1 MNKKLNKIAL
11 DILGIIL
18 ALICLSPF
26 YIIIVNSFKTK
37 GELFESTLALPEK
50 FNLNN
55 YTRAWEQLDF
65 IKVLGNSLFITVISI
80 VFIVLFASMAAWMLQ
95 RTNSKISNIILFI
108 FISSMLVTFQSI
120 MLPLI
125 NIMGKLN
132 LLNVPGIIFMYI
144 GFGSAS
150 AIFLYHG
157 FVISITDAILNTV
170 WIWNDFLLPS
180 LVINQA
186 GTRTIPLSMFFFF
199 GQYTKQWD
207 LALAGLV
214 LTIIPVLIFYFFAQ
228 KHIIKSV
235 TAGSIK

>member
-1 MNKKLNKIAL
+1 M
-11 DILGIIL
+11 
-18 ALICLSPF
+18 
-26 YIIIVNSFKTK
+26 YSFKTK

-80 VFIVLFASMAAWMLQ
+80 VFIVLFAI
-95 RTNSKISNIILFI
+95 TNDGNKKSFHIQTVLSIATVIDIGFKSGNIIYLNVCHLLHPSI
-108 FISSMLVTFQSI
+108 NAASSN
-120 MLPLI
+120 I

-157 FVISITDAILNTV
+157 FVKSIPKELDIDWNVTSIEDININNIIL
-170 WIWNDFLLPS
+170 
-180 LVINQA
+180 
-186 GTRTIPLSMFFFF
+186 
-199 GQYTKQWD
+199 
-207 LALAGLV
+207 
-214 LTIIPVLIFYFFAQ
+214 LILEF
-228 KHIIKSV
+228 V
-235 TAGSIK
+235 R

>member
-1 MNKKLNKIAL
+1 
-11 DILGIIL
+11 
-18 ALICLSPF
+18 
-26 YIIIVNSFKTK
+26 
-37 GELFESTLALPEK
+37 
-50 FNLNN
+50 
-55 YTRAWEQLDF
+55 
-65 IKVLGNSLFITVISI
+65 
-80 VFIVLFASMAAWMLQ
+80 
-95 RTNSKISNIILFI
+95 
-108 FISSMLVTFQSI
+108 MLVTLQSI

-157 FVISITDAILNTV
+157 FVKSIPKELDEAALIDGCSKWQTFRYIIFPLLKPISITVAILNTV

-199 GQYTKQWD
+199 ASLAFPRSHFYSTHSAAVLVQW
-207 LALAGLV
+207 
-214 LTIIPVLIFYFFAQ
+214 TIPPASCPFRTL
-228 KHIIKSV
+228 
-235 TAGSIK
+235 